1 MSRHP
6 LDAVSL
12 VLGVVFTIAGII
24 LLTGGEII
32 DEGRFLFPLGLIGL
46 GVAVIIQASN
56 RAHPGEDGSGPPD
69 LGE

>member
-1 MSRHP
+1 VSRHP

-46 GVAVIIQASN
+46 GTAVIIQATG
-56 RAHPGEDGSGPPD
+56 RAHQDEDGSGPPD